1 MFNKEKSNQSERFAP
16 INATLIS
23 AGTVLTGDV
32 ASDNDLRIDGQVN
45 GNVTCSSKVIIG
57 ASGFVV
63 GNIEGQTADVS
74 GRVAG
79 NITVSDLL
87 QLRGSGDLKGNISA
101 AKLQIE
107 PSATFNGQC
116 QMTFAGSLVQ
126 MTTNEAQS
134 EAQ

>member
-1 MFNKEKSNQSERFAP
+1 MFNKEKSNQTERFAP
-16 INATLIS
+16 TNATMIS

-32 ASDNDLRIDGQVN
+32 VSDNDLRIDGQVN
-45 GNVTCSSKVIIG
+45 GNVTCSSKIIIG

-63 GNIEGQTADVS
+63 GNIDGQTADVS

-87 QLRGSGDLKGNISA
+87 QLRGSGDLKGNIA
-101 AKLQIE
+101 AGKLQIE
-107 PSATFNGQC
+107 PSATFNGHC

-126 MTTNEAQS
+126 MTTNEAQA

>member
-45 GNVTCSSKVIIG
+45 GNVSCSSKVIIG

-79 NITVSDLL
+79 NITVTDLL
-87 QLRGSGDLKGNISA
+87 QLRGNGDLKGNISA
-101 AKLQIE
+101 GKLQIE

-116 QMTFAGSLVQ
+116 QMTFSGSLVQ

>member
-16 INATLIS
+16 INATMIS

-45 GNVTCSSKVIIG
+45 GNVSCSAKIIIG

-79 NITVSDLL
+79 NVTVSDLL

-101 AKLQIE
+101 GKLQIE

-126 MTTNEAQS
+126 MTTNEVQS